1 MRKAPPFT
9 MSNLTY
15 CGIHFNVEWVQEQTE
30 EEFVENPDNA
40 NHWKQPGFTIS
51 TKARKERLKELY
63 QLVQKDSHANIKQ
76 PDISGGQPESGQP
89 DPGVD
94 GSSVPYLPGTTEGAD
109 EASH

>member
-1 MRKAPPFT
+1 
-9 MSNLTY
+9 MSNITY

-76 PDISGGQPESGQP
+76 PYTSGRQPEPEQP
-89 DPGVD
+89 DPGEH
-94 GSSVPYLPGTTEGAD
+94 GSGLADVPGAAEGAD
-109 EASH
+109 